1 MLAQAI
7 GGIALEPIEI
17 IIFATVVLAPAVI
30 AFVWVM
36 WEGWVLPTLIP
47 KSEIIAL
54 AGELIDEYSDRA
66 VEVAA
71 NREYEAWY
79 RSELTDQ
86 GKWRRVRREIELRKR
101 RD

>member
-1 MLAQAI
+1 VQAT

-17 IIFATVVLAPAVI
+17 IIFVTVVLAPAVI

-36 WEGWVLPTLIP
+36 WEGWVLPKLIP

-54 AGELIDEYSDRA
+54 ADDLTQEYGDRA
-66 VEVAA
+66 AEVAA

-79 RSELTDQ
+79 RSELTER
-86 GKWRRVRREIELRKR
+86 GKWRRVRREILRR
-101 RD
+101 QQRD

>member
-1 MLAQAI
+1 M
-7 GGIALEPIEI
+7 EKSDVI
-17 IIFATVVLAPAVI
+17 ITVAVVLAPAVI

-36 WEGWVLPTLIP
+36 WENSVLPAMIP
-47 KSEIIAL
+47 KSEIVAE
-54 AGELIDEYSDRA
+54 ADELIEKYGSRA
-66 VEVAA
+66 EEVAA

-86 GKWRRVRREIELRKR
+86 GRWKRVRREIARQQR